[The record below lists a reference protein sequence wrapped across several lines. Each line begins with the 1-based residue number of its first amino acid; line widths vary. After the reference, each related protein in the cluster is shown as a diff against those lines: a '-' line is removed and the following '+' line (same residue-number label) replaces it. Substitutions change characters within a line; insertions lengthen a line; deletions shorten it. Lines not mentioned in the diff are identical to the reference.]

1 MVRVPS
7 LMIMAEHDAV
17 LPPSATD
24 GMERLVPDLEKV
36 LVRDSGHWTQQEQP
50 EVVSA
55 KLIEWRR
62 RRFG

>member
-1 MVRVPS
+1 
-7 LMIMAEHDAV
+7 MAEHDAV

-55 KLIEWRR
+55 RLIEWRR